1 MDLKNALER
10 FTEGTLTISG
20 GIGIYPSKYPVN
32 IMAKEVERLEDHS
45 KAMNGKNAITIF
57 DENHGYPWDEFENKV
72 LNEKLS
78 AIKEYFVEEDERGM
92 AFLYHLV
99 ELLRNTEEK
108 IKTSKIRNL
117 LAMTADIYNEVV
129 NSKEETLSSEL
140 IGRINYMK
148 IRFIYEAGREPKVKS
163 LVKEADILTHLDEIN
178 GSRKQYILFSHYMEA
193 LVAYRKF
200 YGGKDE

>member
-1 MDLKNALER
+1 MRL
-10 FTEGTLTISG
+10 TEDNYVDI
-20 GIGIYPSKYPVN
+20 
-32 IMAKEVERLEDHS
+32 AE
-45 KAMNGKNAITIF
+45 KAIK
-57 DENHGYPWDEFENKV
+57 
-72 LNEKLS
+72 KLS
-78 AIKEYFVEEDERGM
+78 
-92 AFLYHLV
+92 
-99 ELLRNTEEK
+99 EEK
-108 IKTSKIRNL
+108 NKNGRPIPLVTTSKIRNL
-117 LAMTADIYNEVV
+117 LAMTADIYNAVV

-148 IRFIYEAGREPKVKS
+148 IRFIYEAGREPKIKI